1 MWLMRQDNWLAAR
14 FEESRPHLR
23 AVAYRLLG
31 SREEAE
37 DAVQESW
44 IRLSRSDPDKVEN
57 LTGWLTTIV
66 ARVCVDMLRA
76 RRARPEH
83 PVGSQIPESLT
94 EPSELALPEQHAL
107 IADSIG
113 PAMLA
118 VLNTLSPPERVAF
131 VLHDIFG
138 VSFGEIAPIIGKTAV
153 ASRQLGSRAR
163 RRVQGTGQAP
173 SVGTSRQRAVVD
185 AFLAASR
192 EGHFGA
198 LLALL
203 GPDVVLRSDAAAI
216 AAGGPARVCGAQEVA
231 QTFCGRAR
239 GARLALI
246 DGEAGFVWAPGGQP
260 RVVFAL
266 HVDDVITRI
275 DLIADP
281 GHLARLELEILG

>member
-1 MWLMRQDNWLAAR
+1 MRQDSWLAAR

-31 SREEAE
+31 SREEAD

-66 ARVCVDMLRA
+66 ARVCLDMLRS
-76 RRARPEH
+76 RRARPED
-83 PVGSQIPESLT
+83 PAGTEIPESPT
-94 EPSELALPEQHAL
+94 DPGELASPEQHAL

-113 PAMLA
+113 SALLV
-118 VLNTLSPPERVAF
+118 VLDTLSPPERVAF
-131 VLHDIFG
+131 VLHDVFG
-138 VSFGEIAPIIGKTAV
+138 VSFEEIAPVIGKTAA

-163 RRVQGTGQAP
+163 RRVQGTDHAAP
-173 SVGTSRQRAVVD
+173 ASTSRQRAVVD

-192 EGHFGA
+192 EGHFAA

-203 GPDVVLRSDAAAI
+203 DPDVVLSRDAATVAL
-216 AAGGPARVCGAQEVA
+216 AAGPARVRGAHDVA
-231 QTFCGRAR
+231 QTFSGRAR
-239 GARLALI
+239 GAQPALI
-246 DGEAGFVWAPGGQP
+246 DGQAGLVWAPDGQP

-266 HVDDVITRI
+266 HIDGDLITRI
-275 DLIADP
+275 DVIADP
-281 GHLARLELEILG
+281 GHLAGLQLVILD

>member
-1 MWLMRQDNWLAAR
+1 MRQDSWLAAR

-31 SREEAE
+31 SREEAD

-44 IRLSRSDPDKVEN
+44 IKLSRSDPHKVEN

-66 ARVCVDMLRA
+66 ARVCLDMLRS
-76 RRARPEH
+76 RRARPED
-83 PVGSQIPESLT
+83 PVGTQIPESLT
-94 EPSELALPEQHAL
+94 EPSELARPDQQAL
-107 IADSIG
+107 IADSVG
-113 PAMLA
+113 PALL
-118 VLNTLSPPERVAF
+118 VVIDTLSPPERVAF

-138 VSFGEIAPIIGKTAV
+138 VSFEEIAPIIGKTPA

-173 SVGTSRQRAVVD
+173 SVSISRQRAVVD

-192 EGHFGA
+192 EGDFAA

-203 GPDVVLRSDAAAI
+203 DPDVVLRGDAAAI
-216 AAGGPARVCGAQEVA
+216 AAGGPASVCGAQEVA
-231 QTFCGRAR
+231 QTFSGRAR
-239 GARLALI
+239 GAKPALI
-246 DGEAGFVWAPGGQP
+246 DGEAGLVWAPGGQP

-266 HVDDVITRI
+266 HVDGDVISRI
-275 DLIADP
+275 EMIADP
-281 GHLARLELEILG
+281 GHLAGLELVILD

>member
-1 MWLMRQDNWLAAR
+1 MRQDSWLAAR

-31 SREEAE
+31 SREEAD

-44 IRLSRSDPDKVEN
+44 IRLSRSDPGRVEN

-66 ARVCVDMLRA
+66 ARVCLDMLRS
-76 RRARPEH
+76 RRARPED
-83 PVGSQIPESLT
+83 PVGTQIPESLT
-94 EPSELALPEQHAL
+94 DPSELARPEQQAL

-113 PAMLA
+113 SALLV
-118 VLNTLSPPERVAF
+118 VLDALSPPERVAF

-138 VSFGEIAPIIGKTAV
+138 VSFEEIAPIIGKTAA

-163 RRVQGTGQAP
+163 RRVQGIGQTP
-173 SVGTSRQRAVVD
+173 SLSTSRQRAVVD

-192 EGHFGA
+192 EGDFEA

-203 GPDVVLRSDAAAI
+203 DPDVVLRGDAAAI
-216 AAGGPARVCGAQEVA
+216 AAGGPARLRGAHEVA
-231 QTFCGRAR
+231 QTFSGRAR
-239 GARLALI
+239 GAKPALI
-246 DGEAGFVWAPGGQP
+246 DGEAGLVWAPGGQP

-266 HVDDVITRI
+266 HIDGDVITRI
-275 DLIADP
+275 DMIADP
-281 GHLARLELEILG
+281 GRLAGLELVILG

>member
-1 MWLMRQDNWLAAR
+1 MRQDSWLAAR

-31 SREEAE
+31 SREEAD

-44 IRLSRSDPDKVEN
+44 IRLSRSDPGKVEN

-66 ARVCVDMLRA
+66 ARVCVDMLRS
-76 RRARPEH
+76 RRARPED
-83 PVGSQIPESLT
+83 PVGTQIPESLT
-94 EPSELALPEQHAL
+94 DPSELARPDQLAL

-113 PAMLA
+113 SAMLV
-118 VLNTLSPPERVAF
+118 VLDTLSPPERVAF

-138 VSFGEIAPIIGKTAV
+138 VSFEEIAPIIGKTAA

-163 RRVQGTGQAP
+163 RRVQGTRHAP
-173 SVGTSRQRAVVD
+173 SVSTSRQRAVVD

-192 EGHFGA
+192 EGHFEA

-203 GPDVVLRSDAAAI
+203 DPDVVLRGDAAAI
-216 AAGGPARVCGAQEVA
+216 AAGGPARACGAHEVA
-231 QTFCGRAR
+231 QMFSGRAR
-239 GARLALI
+239 GARPALI
-246 DGEAGFVWAPGGQP
+246 DGEAGLVWAPGSKA

-266 HVDDVITRI
+266 HIDGDVITRI
-275 DLIADP
+275 DMIADP
-281 GHLARLELEILG
+281 GHLAGLELVILD

>member
-1 MWLMRQDNWLAAR
+1 MRQDSWLAAR

-31 SREEAE
+31 SPEEAD

-44 IRLSRSDPDKVEN
+44 IKLSRSDPGKVEN
-57 LTGWLTTIV
+57 LTGWFTTIV
-66 ARVCVDMLRA
+66 TRVCLDMLRSK
-76 RRARPEH
+76 RARPEE
-83 PVGSQIPESLT
+83 PAGAQIPEPRAAPG
-94 EPSELALPEQHAL
+94 EPALPEQEAL

-118 VLNTLSPPERVAF
+118 VLDTLSPPERVAF

-138 VSFGEIAPIIGKTAV
+138 VSFEEIAPIIGKTAA

-163 RRVQGTGQAP
+163 RRVQGSGQAA
-173 SVGTSRQRAVVD
+173 SASTSRQRAVVG

-192 EGHFGA
+192 DGHFGA

-203 GPDVVLRSDAAAI
+203 DPDVVLRSDATAI
-216 AAGGPARVCGAQEVA
+216 AAGRPARLSGAHEVA
-231 QTFCGRAR
+231 QMFSGRAR
-239 GARLALI
+239 GAQLALI
-246 DGEAGFVWAPGGQP
+246 DGEAGLVWAPGGQP
-260 RVVFAL
+260 RVAFAL
-266 HVDDVITRI
+266 DIDGDVITRI

-281 GHLARLELEILG
+281 GHLASLELMILD

>member
-1 MWLMRQDNWLAAR
+1 MRQHSWLAAR

-31 SREEAE
+31 SREEAD

-66 ARVCVDMLRA
+66 SRVCLDMLRSK
-76 RRARPEH
+76 RARPED
-83 PVGSQIPESLT
+83 PVGTQIPEPLT
-94 EPSELALPEQHAL
+94 DPGELAAPDQQAL
-107 IADSIG
+107 IADSVG
-113 PAMLA
+113 TAMLV
-118 VLNTLSPPERVAF
+118 VLDTLSPPERVAF

-138 VSFGEIAPIIGKTAV
+138 VSFEEIAPIIGKTAA

-173 SVGTSRQRAVVD
+173 SVSISRQRAVVD

-192 EGHFGA
+192 EGHFEA

-203 GPDVVLRSDAAAI
+203 DPDVVLRGDAAAI
-216 AAGGPARVCGAQEVA
+216 AAGGPVRVRGAREVA
-231 QTFCGRAR
+231 QTFSGRAR
-239 GARLALI
+239 DAKPALI
-246 DGEAGFVWAPGGQP
+246 DGEAGIVWAPRGQP

-266 HVDDVITRI
+266 HIDGDVITRI
-275 DLIADP
+275 DMIADP
-281 GHLARLELEILG
+281 GHLAGLELVILD